1 MDLDKYKQQTRP
13 NRWRSKMDAYRT
25 EILSLH
31 GDGYSLAQVAE
42 WLKSAHQIEV
52 SRQAI
57 GEFIHRRTAAP
68 TNATA
73 PAAVTKTAVVTTP
86 NPAPAAEKKPGEPKR
101 FDWNGLKGEK
111 PEW

>member
-1 MDLDKYKQQTRP
+1 MDLDEYKQQTRP
-13 NRWRSKMDAYRT
+13 SRWRSKLDPFRA

-31 GDGYSLAQVAE
+31 SDGYSLAQIAE

-57 GEFIHRRTAAP
+57 GEFIRRRAAAP
-68 TNATA
+68 TNATV
-73 PAAVTKTAVVTTP
+73 PAAVTKTAVAPVP
-86 NPAPAAEKKPGEPKR
+86 NPAPVADKKPGEPER
-101 FDWNGLKGEK
+101 FNWDGLKGEK

>member
-1 MDLDKYKQQTRP
+1 MDIEEYKQQTRP
-13 NRWRSKMDAYRT
+13 SRWRSKLDPFRA
-25 EILSLH
+25 EILSLQ

-57 GEFIHRRTAAP
+57 GEFIRRRAPAKAA
-68 TNATA
+68 A
-73 PAAVTKTAVVTTP
+73 PAATKTAVVPTP
-86 NPAPAAEKKPGEPKR
+86 SPAPMAEKKPGEPER
-101 FDWNGLKGEK
+101 FNWNGLKGEK